1 MRYAHVKFISNVFV
15 RMCGREK
22 RPRFH
27 LGGRVSLGRTFT
39 SCNVVVCRRHHACAR
54 VNKRRHQNGYVS
66 RRLYYGDKENCV
78 HVEIA
83 LVLRRI
89 YTKEYSQH
97 ILQLTTT
104 MLYFVWLGKSNCNT
118 LIILAGRKFRFVTR
132 KTHQTDRGDGGGGVE
147 RIGQESEDFRSE
159 SSAAFT
165 AAGRL
170 YCTLRS
176 SCERAGAHG
185 GRSENVAS
193 WKAVMMSHRITMNH
207 SQSKANAPGRFHIQL
222 VLAGAPVGVCLSPT
236 AI

>member
-1 MRYAHVKFISNVFV
+1 MRYARVKFISNVFV

-27 LGGRVSLGRTFT
+27 LGGRVRLGRTFT

-97 ILQLTTT
+97 ILRLTTT
-104 MLYFVWLGKSNCNT
+104 MLYFVWLGKPNCNT

-132 KTHQTDRGDGGGGVE
+132 KTHQTDRGDGGGG
-147 RIGQESEDFRSE
+147 GSKESAKS
-159 SSAAFT
+159 
-165 AAGRL
+165 L
-170 YCTLRS
+170 
-176 SCERAGAHG
+176 
-185 GRSENVAS
+185 
-193 WKAVMMSHRITMNH
+193 
-207 SQSKANAPGRFHIQL
+207 
-222 VLAGAPVGVCLSPT
+222 PVGVFRRFYSGGEIILYAPKFMRTRWRTRRSL
-236 AI
+236 